1 MSAHFCDG
9 CGDGHDWRDCPDVE
23 ESIFEHD
30 PEWEAEEV
38 PPPMVGDIPVTVYVD
53 PENAQAY
60 ADAGYRVW
68 TPPHRPPVDP
78 SEPRVGQG
86 LSPRGTD
93 AVLWTE
99 HGKWLISRR
108 F

>member
-9 CGDGHDWRDCPDVE
+9 CGDGHDWRDCPEVE

-30 PEWEAEEV
+30 PEWDAEEP
-38 PPPMVGDIPVTVYVD
+38 PPPMD
-53 PENAQAY
+53 PL
-60 ADAGYRVW
+60 AD
-68 TPPHRPPVDP
+68 PP
-78 SEPRVGQG
+78 EPRVGQG
-86 LSPRGTD
+86 MSPHRTH